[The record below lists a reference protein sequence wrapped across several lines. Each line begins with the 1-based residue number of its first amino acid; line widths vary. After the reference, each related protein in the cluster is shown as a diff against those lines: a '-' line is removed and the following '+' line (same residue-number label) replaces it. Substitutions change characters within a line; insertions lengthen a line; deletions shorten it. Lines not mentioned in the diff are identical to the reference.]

1 LEDLDFNQNTTD
13 NYLDKYIPF
22 RIQNFISENLE
33 VVLDKQ
39 QLAKFME
46 FERRK
51 YKHMH
56 AKILQDEGVSS
67 LVKQPKNLKHFEND
81 HYEGVIGKQ

>member
-81 HYEGVIGKQ
+81 HYEGVISKQ